1 VKELSASGLA
11 DLAGVTEPEV
21 GRLVELG
28 VLVPRDSADPFRETM
43 CRRSACR
50 VEDPALRCRS
60 ST

>member
-1 VKELSASGLA
+1 MNGLSAAGLA

-28 VLVPRDSADPFRETM
+28 VLVPRDGAGPFRETDVQKV
-43 CRRSACR
+43 RLP